1 METLRR
7 EALFHLGL
15 ASTALALVTVV
26 YQGSAP
32 LALALFASIAVLVW
46 RGLRWHGHPSFGPA
60 NAVTMLRAAITA
72 ALGGL
77 LLAEPIPTL
86 AAAAA
91 GGIALLLDG
100 VDGPLARRSGLS
112 SAFGA
117 RFDMEVD
124 AFLVLVLSALVLAT
138 GRAGAWVLALGGLRY
153 VWVAGGMLVPALG
166 AELPPSRRR
175 QVICGA
181 VVAILVAALVV
192 PAWLS
197 SPLCAA
203 AFLGLIYSFGV
214 DLLRVIRPMS
224 GFRG

>member
-7 EALFHLGL
+7 EALFHLGFV
-15 ASTALALVTVV
+15 STALALVSMV
-26 YQGSAP
+26 YEGSAP
-32 LALALFASIAVLVW
+32 LALALFAGISFLVW

-60 NAVTMLRAAITA
+60 NAVTVLRAAITA
-72 ALGGL
+72 ALAGL

-91 GGIALLLDG
+91 GGVALLLDG
-100 VDGPLARRSGLS
+100 VDGSLARRSGLS

-124 AFLVLVLSALVLAT
+124 AFLVLVLAALVLAT
-138 GRAGAWVLALGGLRY
+138 GRAGAWVLGLGGLRY
-153 VWVAGGMLVPALG
+153 LWVAGGLLVPALG

-175 QVICGA
+175 RFICVAVI
-181 VVAILVAALVV
+181 AILVCALVV

-197 SPLCAA
+197 SLLCAA
-203 AFLGLIYSFGV
+203 ALVGLIYSFGV
-214 DLLRVIRPMS
+214 DLLRVVRPKS
-224 GFRG
+224 DLRG